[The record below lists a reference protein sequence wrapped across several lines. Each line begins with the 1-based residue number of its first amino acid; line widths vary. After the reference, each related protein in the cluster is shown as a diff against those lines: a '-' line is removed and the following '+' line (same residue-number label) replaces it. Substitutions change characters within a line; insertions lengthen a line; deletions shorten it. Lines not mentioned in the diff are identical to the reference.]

1 MEELK
6 LELAQAQREKEQEK
20 SRNSALLE
28 EIEKLTI
35 VSVHTLQLLLL
46 KQNGSL
52 LLLRFFFDHLR
63 NRFLTCSE

>member
-1 MEELK
+1 MEEIK
-6 LELAQAQREKEQEK
+6 LELAQAQQEKEQEK

-35 VSVHTLQLLLL
+35 VSVHTFQLLLL

-52 LLLRFFFDHLR
+52 LLLRLFFDHLR